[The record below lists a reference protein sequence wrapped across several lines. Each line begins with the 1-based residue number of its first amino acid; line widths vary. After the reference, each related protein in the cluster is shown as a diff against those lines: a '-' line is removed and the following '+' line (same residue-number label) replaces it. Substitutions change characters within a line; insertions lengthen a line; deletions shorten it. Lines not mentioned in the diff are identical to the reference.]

1 MSLKLLIV
9 DDEQEIREMLSR
21 HFRLLGISNSTAS
34 NGKEALNYLA
44 SNSVD
49 IVISDI
55 RMPEMDGVELCRQ
68 LRKDFPLVRIIL
80 MTGQVNLES
89 ALACL
94 RQGVDDC
101 LFKPFEDLKLLE
113 EAVDRSKSI
122 LDRWKKVLNKLAA
135 TNQMDSNQIKCD
147 V

>member
-1 MSLKLLIV
+1 MPLRLLIV
-9 DDEQEIREMLSR
+9 DDEQEICQMLSR
-21 HFRLLGISNSTAS
+21 HFRLLGITTATAG
-34 NGKEALNYLA
+34 NGREALTYLA
-44 SNSVD
+44 SNTVD
-49 IVISDI
+49 IVLSDI

-68 LRKDFPLVRIIL
+68 LRKDFPLIRIIL

-113 EAVDRSKSI
+113 EAVERSKNI
-122 LDRWKKVLNKLAA
+122 LDRWKIVLNKLAI
-135 TNQMDSNQIKCD
+135 TNQTDPSQVKGD
-147 V
+147 L

>member
-1 MSLKLLIV
+1 MPLRLLIV
-9 DDEQEIREMLSR
+9 DDEQEICQMLSR
-21 HFRLLGISNSTAS
+21 HFRLLGMNISTAA
-34 NGKEALNYLA
+34 NGKDALQHLA

-49 IVISDI
+49 IVLSDI

-68 LRKDFPLVRIIL
+68 LRKDYPLVRIIL

-101 LFKPFEDLKLLE
+101 LFKPFEDLSLLE
-113 EAVDRSKSI
+113 DAVDRSKGI
-122 LDRWKKVLNKLAA
+122 LDRWKMVLNKLAA
-135 TNQMDSNQIKCD
+135 TNQIESNQTKSG